1 MTTDPN
7 GWFLT
12 SQALDHH
19 ATVAA
24 LDEAMPVAY
33 RTVEEYPDKHSVAEF
48 LAAHL
53 ARAGYALV
61 QIEGTATT
69 AVVHDLTEAVDKH
82 LMDPSTAPGFL
93 ARTED

>member
-1 MTTDPN
+1 MATDPN

-19 ATVAA
+19 GTVAA
-24 LDEAMPVAY
+24 LV
-33 RTVEEYPDKHSVAEF
+33 
-48 LAAHL
+48 LAAPESIAYADDPAAVQHLAEHLATEL

-61 QIEGTATT
+61 QIEGTATG
-69 AVVHDLTEAVDKH
+69 AVVHDLTEAVNTH
-82 LMDPSTAPGFL
+82 LIDPSTEPGFL